1 MAKSNRIEV
10 ICPCCESKLTVDP
23 KTGLVVHTEAKKSG
37 YSFEQ
42 ALHEVES
49 RKGKTDELFAKAFLD
64 EKRRQESLEKKFKE
78 ALESKDELDEPVRPW
93 DLD

>member
-10 ICPCCESKLTVDP
+10 VCPCCESKLTVDP
-23 KTGLVVHTEAKKSG
+23 NTGLVLHSETKKTG

-42 ALHEVES
+42 ALHEVKS
-49 RKGKTDELFAKAFLD
+49 RKEKSDELFAKAFVD
-64 EKRRQESLEKKFKE
+64 EKRRQESLEEKFKE
-78 ALESKDELDEPVRPW
+78 ALESKEELDEPVRPW